1 MTSDDPFA
9 SVHRSA
15 GLRRGLVIGG
25 VVVGLAAVVG
35 GILLVTTV
43 PGQNLVAE
51 RLQPVLPAVEDPFGV
66 PTQTPA
72 ATEAT
77 APASAP
83 AATPASAGA
92 SVTPTPTPSSTRFTF
107 SGDGTIQAPA
117 PAAFSQ
123 PASFTLEWGRI
134 YVDNLTAPIGRLRY
148 EYPQVGQCLT
158 RGTYWSYSTGLPYFT
173 ANCEPGT
180 LRVLAGIDFNDVGR
194 QSPAESGRIL
204 ATLAG
209 VAWEKCFTA
218 YASDLNG
225 EVDSWYDEDSN
236 LMHWDYVTDDE
247 FFMVEPA
254 PGKIICMELVL

>member
-1 MTSDDPFA
+1 M
-9 SVHRSA
+9 
-15 GLRRGLVIGG
+15 IGG

-66 PTQTPA
+66 PTQTPGA
-72 ATEAT
+72 AEAT

-83 AATPASAGA
+83 AAAPASAAG
-92 SVTPTPTPSSTRFTF
+92 SVTPTPTPSSSRFTF

-117 PAAFSQ
+117 PQASSQ

-148 EYPQVGQCLT
+148 EYPQAGQCLT
-158 RGTYWSYSTGLPYFT
+158 RGTYWSYSSGLPYFVST
-173 ANCEPGT
+173 CDPGA
-180 LRVLAGIDFNDVGR
+180 LRVLATIDFNDTGR
-194 QSPAESGRIL
+194 QSFTESWRNVTLL
-204 ATLAG
+204 AD
-209 VAWEKCFTA
+209 VAWGTCFA
-218 YASDLNG
+218 AFAADLNG
-225 EVDSWYDEDSN
+225 EVDAWYDEDSN

-254 PGKIICMELVL
+254 PGKLICMELVH